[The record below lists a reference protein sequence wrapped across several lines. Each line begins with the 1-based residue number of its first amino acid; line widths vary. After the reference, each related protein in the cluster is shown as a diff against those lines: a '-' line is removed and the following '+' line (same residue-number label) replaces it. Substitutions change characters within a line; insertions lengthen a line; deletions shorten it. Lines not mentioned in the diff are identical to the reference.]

1 MAVLHDGATFE
12 EFTEYVINRRGQV
25 PLTELKELYERH
37 LRLKSITVSTGQG
50 YQSTL
55 PRDEQGLTRR
65 EREAKVYAE
74 ATASGRNIEKL
85 PEKVQF

>member
-1 MAVLHDGATFE
+1 VAVLHDGATFE
-12 EFTEYVINRRGQV
+12 EFAEYVLARRDA
-25 PLTELKELYERH
+25 PLSELRELYERH

>member
-1 MAVLHDGATFE
+1 VAVLPDGATFE
-12 EFTEYVINRRGQV
+12 EFAEYVLARRDA
-25 PLTELKELYERH
+25 PLSELRELYERH

-50 YQSTL
+50 YQSIL

-74 ATASGRNIEKL
+74 ATATGRNVEKL

>member
-1 MAVLHDGATFE
+1 VAVLHDGATFE
-12 EFTEYVINRRGQV
+12 EFTEYVLARRDA
-25 PLTELKELYERH
+25 PLSELRELYERH

>member
-1 MAVLHDGATFE
+1 MAVLPDEASFQ
-12 EFTEYVINRRGQV
+12 EFAEYVLARRDV
-25 PLTELKELYERH
+25 PLSELRELYERR

-55 PRDEQGLTRR
+55 PREEQGLTKR
-65 EREAKVYAE
+65 EREAKMFAE
-74 ATASGRNIEKL
+74 ARSQGRNIEKL

>member
-1 MAVLHDGATFE
+1 MAVLPDGATFE
-12 EFTEYVINRRGQV
+12 EFAEYVLARRDA
-25 PLTELKELYERH
+25 PLSELRELYERH

-50 YQSTL
+50 YQSIL

-74 ATASGRNIEKL
+74 ATATGRNEEKL
-85 PEKVQF
+85 PEKVQI